1 MKNQPAKDRRLVL
14 AGGLAATVAAAAL
27 AFLPAAIGSADGNS
41 PSSTGSTNLFA
52 YVMPTSRGPLTS
64 CSGGS
69 DCTTANEVWHFIYVA
84 NENRL
89 QNFTGFSTRATLQNS
104 FVVGSVDLVGVFVNG
119 VLLPDSPLRFTPP
132 PDTGPFLGGSGHW
145 PATVTCGEPGAF
157 QRPCNV
163 VKNPAVVPGE
173 RTAVFYAGWIH
184 VNTEANGTY
193 VFKYTVHGTLNGA
206 PVDLT
211 ARSPSI
217 LMTN

>member
-1 MKNQPAKDRRLVL
+1 MKRRRLL
-14 AGGLAATVAAAAL
+14 IAGGGVAALTLIVTAGLFSGASTTVQQ
-27 AFLPAAIGSADGNS
+27 ARAES
-41 PSSTGSTNLFA
+41 PSPASKLFA
-52 YVMPTSRGPLTS
+52 YVVPTTRGPLRA
-64 CSGGS
+64 CPPDG

-132 PDTGPFLGGSGHW
+132 PDSAPFLGGSGHW

-163 VKNPAVVPGE
+163 VKSPAVVPGE
-173 RTAVFYAGWIH
+173 RTVVFYAGWIH
-184 VNTEANGTY
+184 STGEPNGMY
-193 VFKYTVHGTLNGA
+193 VFKYIVHGTLNGA

-211 ARSPSI
+211 ASSAI
-217 LMTN
+217 FMTS